1 MKKVQKLPTIRRLPT
16 YLYKLN
22 EMRKS
27 GVEIVATP
35 ELARYM
41 NLEAIVVR
49 KDLAATGVTGQ
60 PRVGYKVV
68 ELIESIRSFLSWDN
82 TSEAV
87 LVGAGSLGSAILGY
101 EGFEEYGLRII
112 AAFDADPGKVGT
124 IIHGREVFDV
134 DRLAELTRRMCI
146 RLGIICVPADY
157 AQDVAD
163 ELVKGGVHG
172 IWNFAN
178 VSLKVPE
185 DVVVQREVIAGG
197 FAVLSVKLERMRRQH
212 ENRDPEVE

>member
-1 MKKVQKLPTIRRLPT
+1 MIVPTFP
-16 YLYKLN
+16 
-22 EMRKS
+22 
-27 GVEIVATP
+27 
-35 ELARYM
+35 
-41 NLEAIVVR
+41 
-49 KDLAATGVTGQ
+49 
-60 PRVGYKVV
+60 
-68 ELIESIRSFLSWDN
+68 
-82 TSEAV
+82 
-87 LVGAGSLGSAILGY
+87 GSASN
-101 EGFEEYGLRII
+101 
-112 AAFDADPGKVGT
+112 AA
-124 IIHGREVFDV
+124 I
-134 DRLAELTRRMCI
+134 I

>member
-1 MKKVQKLPTIRRLPT
+1 MGKVQKMPTIRRLPT
-16 YLYKLN
+16 YLHKLN
-22 EMRKS
+22 EMRRS

-60 PRVGYKVV
+60 PGVGYKVV

-112 AAFDADPGKVGT
+112 AAFDADPDKVGT
-124 IIHGREVFDV
+124 IIHDREVFDIS
-134 DRLAELTRRMCI
+134 RLAELTKRMHVPM
-146 RLGIICVPADY
+146 GIICVPPDY
-157 AQDVAD
+157 AQYVAD
-163 ELVKGGVHG
+163 QLIAGGVRG
-172 IWNFAN
+172 IWSFAN

-197 FAVLSVKLERMRRQH
+197 LAVLSVKLGKLMRDQKL
-212 ENRDPEVE
+212 DD